1 MSKFHFSKFY
11 LLALLCLGGQWLQA
25 QDEPQAFSLAE
36 AVSYAQKNSIT
47 TQKTKLDIQDANA
60 QVKEYQAI
68 GIPKVNA
75 KVDYQNFLQRPT
87 SFLPDFISPAIVGV
101 LEGFQLVPPGS
112 AGSLP
117 NSGGVTPVQFGVNNS
132 LTASITASTLVF
144 DGSYFVGLKAAK
156 GLRDMT
162 NRQADLS
169 IYNIKHTITKA
180 YLMALI
186 AEENRKI
193 LLLNIENLRQLRAE
207 TEAFY
212 KSGLVEQLDV
222 DRLELNLQNLLTEA
236 EIVNRQVELAYNVLK
251 FQMNYDIT
259 KPIVLNDKLQ
269 LLLQEASEED
279 LAGEIKFDQRIEM
292 DVLKQTEYL
301 NGLNVKRLQMG
312 YAPNLSAFIT
322 YQQQLQRNNLFDN
335 DETGFTG
342 AAIAGITLN
351 VPIFDGFDKQ
361 AKIQRARIDQRRF
374 QIEIDAFRRAVTL
387 EVLNARAQYNNAR
400 QRLTNQEKN
409 LALAQRILTRTK
421 TKYKEGVGSSIEI
434 TTAEQELYRT
444 QANYLNAMY
453 DLVVAKADLDKA
465 LGK

>member
-1 MSKFHFSKFY
+1 MSKFYF
-11 LLALLCLGGQWLQA
+11 LTLCLLVFATNLRA
-25 QDEPQAFSLAE
+25 QDEPQDFTLE
-36 AVSYAQKNSIT
+36 QAVSYAQKNSIT
-47 TQKTKLDIQDANA
+47 TQKSKLDIENAAA

-68 GIPKVNA
+68 GIPKVNG
-75 KVDYQNFLQRPT
+75 KIDYQNFLQRPT

-101 LEGFQLVPPGS
+101 LEGFQLIP
-112 AGSLP
+112 AGTGANLP
-117 NSGGVTPVQFGVNNS
+117 TTGVTPVQFGVNNS

-144 DGSYFVGLKAAK
+144 DGSYFVGLKAAR
-156 GLRDMT
+156 GLRDLT
-162 NRQADLS
+162 ARQADLS
-169 IYNIKHTITKA
+169 QYNTRYTIVKA
-180 YLMALI
+180 YLLVLI
-186 AEENRKI
+186 AEENRKV
-193 LLLNIENLRQLRAE
+193 LVLNIDNLRRLRDE
-207 TEAFY
+207 TAAFY

-222 DRLELNLQNLLTEA
+222 DRLDLSLQNLQTEA
-236 EIVNRQVELAYNVLK
+236 EIVARQVELAYNVLK

-259 KPIVLNDKLQ
+259 KPIRLTDALPT
-269 LLLQEASEED
+269 LLVEASDEE
-279 LAGEIKFDQRIEM
+279 LKGEIKYEQRIET
-292 DVLKQTEYL
+292 DVLKRTEYL
-301 NGLNVKRLQMG
+301 NELNVKRLKMG
-312 YAPNLSAFIT
+312 YAPNISAFIT

-342 AAIAGITLN
+342 AAIAGITVN

-387 EVLNARAQYNNAR
+387 EVTNARAQYTNAR

-409 LALAQRILTRTK
+409 LALATRILDRTK

-444 QANYLNAMY
+444 QANYLNALY
-453 DLVVAKADLDKA
+453 DLVVAKTDLDKA

>member
-1 MSKFHFSKFY
+1 MSKFY
-11 LLALLCLGGQWLQA
+11 LFAFFGFAAPLLQA
-25 QDEPQAFSLAE
+25 QDEPQAFSLAD

-47 TQKTKLDIQDANA
+47 TQKTKLDIENANT

-75 KVDYQNFLQRPT
+75 KVDYQNFIQRPT

-101 LEGFQLVPPGS
+101 LEGYQLIP
-112 AGSLP
+112 AGSGSSLP
-117 NSGGVTPVQFGVNNS
+117 PAGVTPVKFGVNNS

-169 IYNIKHTITKA
+169 IYNLKYTVTKA
-180 YLMALI
+180 YLIALI
-186 AEENRKI
+186 AEENQKV
-193 LLLNIENLRQLRAE
+193 LLLNIENLRQLRNE

-212 KSGLVEQLDV
+212 KAGLVEQLDI
-222 DRLELNLQNLLTEA
+222 DRLELNLQNLQTEA
-236 EIVNRQVELAYNVLK
+236 EIVSRQVELAYNVLK
-251 FQMNYDIT
+251 YQMNYDIT

-269 LLLQEASEED
+269 LLLQEPAEED
-279 LAGEIKFDQRIEM
+279 LKGEVKFDQRIEM
-292 DVLKQTEYL
+292 DVLKQTEFL

-312 YAPNLSAFIT
+312 YAPSVSAFAT

-351 VPIFDGFDKQ
+351 IPIFDGFDKQ
-361 AKIQRARIDQRRF
+361 AKIQRAKIDQRRY

-387 EVLNARAQYNNAR
+387 EILNARAQYTNAK
-400 QRLTNQEKN
+400 QRLANQEKN
-409 LALAQRILTRTK
+409 VALAQRILTRTK

-444 QANYLNAMY
+444 QANYLNALY
-453 DLVVAKADLDKA
+453 DVVVAKTDLDKA